1 MAIASKATP
10 TDRRL
15 SDNEFEELLQ
25 RTWELVQGQ
34 RQQPIVHPFEA
45 PSESPSWT

>member
-1 MAIASKATP
+1 MATITKANP

-15 SDNEFEELLQ
+15 SDHEFEELLQ

-34 RQQPIVHPFEA
+34 RQQPIVQPFES